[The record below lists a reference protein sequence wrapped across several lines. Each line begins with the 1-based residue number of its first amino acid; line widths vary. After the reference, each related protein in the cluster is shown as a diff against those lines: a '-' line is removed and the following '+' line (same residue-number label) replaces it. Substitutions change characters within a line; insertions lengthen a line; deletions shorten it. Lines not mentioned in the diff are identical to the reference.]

1 MVRTNKS
8 DNSCSLGGDI
18 LAYLYD
24 DLSPGVRERFESHLE
39 SCPRCIDE
47 FAELSDAR
55 YSVYEWKNVEFAPLE
70 TPRFVIPTERVPA
83 AGSWIDAVRA
93 VFAWNGAAALAGALA
108 ILIFGI
114 FGFSLIYD
122 PAEPSIA
129 ENVETVPPT
138 VNTSPEII
146 IPSFDS
152 EESGIEAP
160 ESEPVPA
167 ARTALRTSAVRK
179 PLETVITKTVR
190 KAPAVPAQVRITTA
204 NRRLESSPTLS
215 QYAEDSDESLRLSDI
230 FDDLDS
236 RELD

>member
-18 LAYLYD
+18 LAYVYD
-24 DLSPGVRERFESHLE
+24 ELSPDVRERFESHLE

-93 VFAWNGAAALAGALA
+93 VFAWNGAAALVGGLA

-129 ENVETVPPT
+129 ENVETAPMVT
-138 VNTSPEII
+138 ASSEII
-146 IPSFDS
+146 VPSSNSEDTRVEVSERDS
-152 EESGIEAP
+152 
-160 ESEPVPA
+160 VPA
-167 ARTALRTSAVRK
+167 RRTVAGTTAVRK
-179 PLETVITKTVR
+179 QPETIKTKTVR
-190 KAPAVPAQVRITTA
+190 NAPADPEQGRITTA